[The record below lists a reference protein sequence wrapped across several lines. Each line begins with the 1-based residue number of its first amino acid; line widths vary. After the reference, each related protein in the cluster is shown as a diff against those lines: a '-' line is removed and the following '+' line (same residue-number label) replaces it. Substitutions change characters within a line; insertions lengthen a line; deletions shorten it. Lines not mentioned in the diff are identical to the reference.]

1 MRQVRIQ
8 GGEKGQEPFITVL
21 ALAVHA
27 NGRGG
32 DPQKLGHGVRIT
44 VVRVPRLS
52 RLAELGL
59 RGGLDSGH
67 MNRTLHRVKEGPLR
81 RGRRG
86 DREGE
91 ERRRREGER
100 IEKRSRGERICRERR
115 RRVT

>member
-27 NGRGG
+27 NWRGSDPEQLG
-32 DPQKLGHGVRIT
+32 DGVRVT
-44 VVRVPRLS
+44 VVRVAGLG

-81 RGRRG
+81 RGRRRG
-86 DREGE
+86 DRG
-91 ERRRREGER
+91 RR
-100 IEKRSRGERICRERR
+100 
-115 RRVT
+115 